1 LNENTQGTPD
11 KEVSNK
17 PKSKMVHNQVHVSHF
32 PKELQQIINRWD
44 ELPEHVRQTIKML
57 VESAK

>member
-17 PKSKMVHNQVHVSHF
+17 PKSGMVHNQVHDSNF
-32 PKELQQIINRWD
+32 AKDLQQIINQWD
-44 ELPEHVRQTIKML
+44 QLPEHVRLTIHML